1 MQLARNYLDAAFS
14 LIQKLTSVEN
24 IIYSNYYYTYIFF
37 YKVQY
42 LAFDWTIRPLDLMKT
57 SIWMA

>member
-37 YKVQY
+37 YKVQN
-42 LAFDWTIRPLDLMKT
+42 LAFDWTIRPSDLMKT
-57 SIWMA
+57 SI